1 MTLSVVFGMTGS
13 NVQRYLYFV
22 RQILLRVLAN
32 HPAAA
37 IRLPTAEKIQE
48 YQAAVEERH
57 PMLENVWCCFD
68 GLQLEIECNGDQDT
82 QRQFF
87 NTSCKSSHFVMSLL
101 VFCPDG
107 TIPIAVFN
115 VPGCVHDSKIAT
127 IGGVYDKLE
136 NIYNEFGAISVGDS
150 AFCASKGDFVIRSS
164 SRDREGGQSQFNI
177 QATSL
182 RQASEWGMRAIQ
194 ASFPRL
200 KDVVKLEDFG
210 ERGYIMHV
218 MLLLHNLR
226 ARKVGINQIRSTYM
240 DYLNDNPELY
250 FDI

>member
-1 MTLSVVFGMTGS
+1 MSLSIVFAMTSS
-13 NVQRYLYFV
+13 NVQRYLYFA
-22 RQILLRVLAN
+22 RGILLRVLVN

-37 IRLPTAEKIQE
+37 IKLPTEEKIRE

-68 GLQLEIECNGDQDT
+68 GLQLEIECHGDQDT
-82 QRQFF
+82 QRRFF
-87 NTSCKSSHFVMSLL
+87 NSWKASHFVKALL

-177 QATSL
+177 EATS
-182 RQASEWGMRAIQ
+182 
-194 ASFPRL
+194 
-200 KDVVKLEDFG
+200 
-210 ERGYIMHV
+210 
-218 MLLLHNLR
+218 
-226 ARKVGINQIRSTYM
+226 
-240 DYLNDNPELY
+240 
-250 FDI
+250 